1 MLQQK
6 SRLTYFSSF
15 PPSTVHSRG
24 SPIGPQSQD
33 FGLCRRRRRRVSD
46 IPPLLFQPKL
56 EGGGRT
62 KLTLL
67 SFLKTWAVVMWETP
81 REASLVLLPPTE
93 LGSEA
98 AIFHKLAPP
107 RHPLTQ
113 ATKPLGVFTRHLA
126 APLFKGRKKKRNGG
140 RPTFHPLLLS
150 PSSLPPPPTAS
161 NRP

>member
-1 MLQQK
+1 M
-6 SRLTYFSSF
+6 
-15 PPSTVHSRG
+15 
-24 SPIGPQSQD
+24 GPQSQD

-107 RHPLTQ
+107 P
-113 ATKPLGVFTRHLA
+113 
-126 APLFKGRKKKRNGG
+126 APPDSSNQTPWGLYPALSSSIIQGEEEEEERRETHF
-140 RPTFHPLLLS
+140 PPSPPFPLLLS
-150 PSSLPPPPTAS
+150 ASLD
-161 NRP
+161 RQ